1 MVAAA
6 SMRAVAL
13 VVVAVPAMA
22 LGGRLLP
29 FSVAFAQ
36 TPEAG
41 AGAAGISSGASLDG
55 GTDGEPQTD
64 AAPDAAP
71 MALGATRPE
80 VDAAP
85 PATPAPELAPPPRP
99 AQMPPTAVY
108 VHNGFY
114 ASASTGFG
122 HVVAT
127 GSGPSGSAASISGL
141 AMNFDSA
148 IGGSPVPGLAIA
160 FVAGG
165 ATRIASEFK
174 GGPVVTATSTVGN
187 VQGPPMALTGNAR
200 TSTFLLGLRADWF
213 PVATG
218 PWHVGLD
225 VGLGGVSVTDDAGKT
240 ISGVSVAGSIFGGY
254 QGWLGPGWS
263 LGIAGVVSAAPSL
276 NMVDSSNKDTG
287 YSLAPVFLGVEFP
300 IVYY

>member
-1 MVAAA
+1 MVPAA
-6 SMRAVAL
+6 SMRAVAQ
-13 VVVAVPAMA
+13 VVVVVPAMA

-36 TPEAG
+36 TTEAG
-41 AGAAGISSGASLDG
+41 TGAAGISSGASLDG
-55 GTDGEPQTD
+55 GTDVEPQTD
-64 AAPDAAP
+64 AAPDATLMAP
-71 MALGATRPE
+71 GATRPE
-80 VDAAP
+80 IDAAP
-85 PATPAPELAPPPRP
+85 LAMPAPEPVPPPRP
-99 AQMPPTAVY
+99 EQMLPTQAY

-114 ASASTGFG
+114 ASGSTGFG
-122 HVVAT
+122 HLVAT
-127 GSGPSGSAASISGL
+127 GSGPSGSASISGL

-148 IGGSPVPGLAIA
+148 LGGSPVPGLAIA

-174 GGPVVTATSTVGN
+174 GGPVVMATSTVGN
-187 VQGPPMALTGNAR
+187 AKSTSMALTGNAR
-200 TSTFLLGLRADWF
+200 ASTFLLGLRADWF

-225 VGLGGVSVTDDAGKT
+225 VGLGGVSVTDDAGQT
-240 ISGVSVAGSIFGGY
+240 ITGFAVAGSIFGGY
-254 QGWLGPGWS
+254 QWWLGPGWS

-287 YSLAPVFLGVEFP
+287 YSLAPVFLGVEAP
-300 IVYY
+300 ITYY